1 MKKSLAAL
9 AAVVALAGSVAAVPA
24 HAQRYYYSP
33 GYYYGPGYYA
43 PPQSY
48 YYNGAPA
55 PVVDPAGPCYLQRQ
69 RFWDGIGWRMRTV
82 RVCG

>member
-24 HAQRYYYSP
+24 HAQGYYYAP

-48 YYNGAPA
+48 RYNGAPA
-55 PVVDPAGPCYLQRQ
+55 YASDPLGPCYLQRQ
-69 RFWDGIGWRMRTV
+69 RIWDGLGWRVRTV